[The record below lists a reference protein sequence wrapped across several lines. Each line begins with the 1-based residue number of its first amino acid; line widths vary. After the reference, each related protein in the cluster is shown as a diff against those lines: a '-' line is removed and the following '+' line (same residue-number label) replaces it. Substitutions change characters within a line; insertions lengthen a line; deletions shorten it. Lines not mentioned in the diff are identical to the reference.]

1 MSIDSGSTTLDNI
14 NTRQVNSDEAIRNR
28 NQQNQAEET
37 ENGNE

>member
-1 MSIDSGSTTLDNI
+1 MSIDSGSTSLDNI

-28 NQQNQAEET
+28 NQEDRVEET